1 MLTRQSFSS
10 TVKGILARLQLAE
23 GNYKT
28 HSFRIGAAKTA
39 METQIPET
47 YIKMLGRWHS
57 DAYQTY
63 IRTPP
68 AELTKLSKK
77 LVCGVTP

>member
-23 GNYKT
+23 GNYNT
-28 HSFRIGAAKTA
+28 HSFHTGAATTA
-39 METQIPET
+39 MEAQIPET
-47 YIKMLGRWHS
+47 YIKMLERWHS
-57 DAYQTY
+57 DAYQIY

-68 AELTKLSKK
+68 AELAKLSKK